1 MPGITAFAIFK
12 ELKQPV
18 SISDLKVMLGLDHS
32 TISLV
37 VSSLAEEGFV
47 QKKRDGKKVFVT
59 RANTLHARS
68 LEEFLKEY
76 PRLPVEEMFSYSSLE
91 ILSSLTCSHTITDIA
106 AMTGLNR
113 HTVSTA
119 ISKLSRYGIILKEKG
134 RFVLN
139 KRHRK
144 AADFVSSYWR
154 YMANHRLSDITG
166 DGIILW
172 QRGREFLFKIQ
183 TDLEYTNRSHIQ
195 PTATTVFS
203 QYDLGIMTGTRY
215 YFHTRRELSVDDH
228 IIHTILIDPLNP
240 IINSYAVALAMQ
252 SGAKDLLNTGRR
264 YDMEKHIASLLEYL
278 RIQEKNSDSV
288 LQWNEYMDIF
298 NSLVV
303 R

>member
-1 MPGITAFAIFK
+1 MPGSTAFVIFK

-18 SISDLKVMLGLDHS
+18 SISDLEVTLGLDHS

-47 QKKRDGKKVFVT
+47 QKKRDGKKVFVK

-91 ILSSLTCSHTITDIA
+91 ILSSLTHSHTITDIA

-119 ISKLSRYGIILKEKG
+119 ILKLSWYGIVLKEKR
-134 RFVLN
+134 RFFLN

-144 AADFVSSYWR
+144 AVDFVSSYWR
-154 YMANHRLSDITG
+154 YMANQRLSDIAG

-172 QRGREFLFKIQ
+172 QRGREFLFKTQ
-183 TDLEYTNRSHIQ
+183 TDLEHTSGPHIQ

-215 YFHTRRELSVDDH
+215 YFHTRRELSVDDQ

-240 IINSYAVALAMQ
+240 IINSYAAALAMR

-264 YDMEKHIASLLEYL
+264 YDMEEHAASLLEYL
-278 RIQEKNSDSV
+278 RIQKKNSDRV
-288 LQWNEYMDIF
+288 LPWNEYMDIF
-298 NSLVV
+298 DSLVV